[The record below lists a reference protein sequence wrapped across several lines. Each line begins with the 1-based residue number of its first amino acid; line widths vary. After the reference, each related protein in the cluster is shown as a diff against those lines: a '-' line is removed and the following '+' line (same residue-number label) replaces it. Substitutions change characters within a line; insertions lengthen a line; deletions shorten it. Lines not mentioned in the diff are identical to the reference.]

1 VIPLD
6 FPEQHLPHGLKD
18 CRLMQFAVDYVR
30 RGAIVQLG
38 VDVTQGE
45 GDLKYRPGRL
55 LFTELV
61 FCSIEPP
68 DGKSE
73 TNERE
78 LWVPG
83 VYAMEKSDLGNQT
96 WGSWVE
102 EGKAWAFDL
111 GDLDAALCIVAGDC
125 RFEWTSEIG

>member
-1 VIPLD
+1 MIPLN
-6 FPEQHLPHGLKD
+6 FSGQNLPHGLKD
-18 CRLMQFAVDYVR
+18 CRLLQFAIDYVR
-30 RGAIVQLG
+30 RGAVVQVA
-38 VDVTQGE
+38 VDVTEGE

-61 FCSIEPP
+61 FCSLEPP

-83 VYAMEKSDLGNQT
+83 VYAMEEADIKNQT

-102 EGKAWAFDL
+102 EGTAWVLDL
-111 GDLDAALCIVAGDC
+111 GDLDAALCIVAGGC
-125 RFEWTSEIG
+125 RFEWTTDI